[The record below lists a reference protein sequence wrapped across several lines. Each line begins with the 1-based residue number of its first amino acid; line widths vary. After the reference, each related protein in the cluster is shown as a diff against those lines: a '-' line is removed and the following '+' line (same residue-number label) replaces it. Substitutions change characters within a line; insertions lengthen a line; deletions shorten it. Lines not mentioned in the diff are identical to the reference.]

1 MHIGEALSLFSA
13 LIDFPAPNL
22 IFIQIFT
29 YLHGASECRD
39 REKNLAGEKHLIVM
53 LSDLSNK
60 AQRKAAQR
68 VWDVRTK
75 GASNAKDRTIWLKEK

>member
-1 MHIGEALSLFSA
+1 M
-13 LIDFPAPNL
+13 IDFLAPNL

-39 REKNLAGEKHLIVM
+39 REKKMAGEQLLIVM

-60 AQRKAAQR
+60 AQRKAVQR
-68 VWDVRTK
+68 VWVARTK
-75 GASNAKDRTIWLKEK
+75 RPYNPKDRTLWLKEKQNTLVGL